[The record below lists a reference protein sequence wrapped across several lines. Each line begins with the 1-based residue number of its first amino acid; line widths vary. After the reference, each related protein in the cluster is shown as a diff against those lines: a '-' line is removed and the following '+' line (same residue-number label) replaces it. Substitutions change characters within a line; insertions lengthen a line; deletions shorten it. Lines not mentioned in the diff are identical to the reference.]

1 MQKAK
6 NEKLKLQY
14 DAKILLIIAALFTI
28 AIGLS
33 NTFVNIF
40 IWRIKKDFASIGIF
54 NLFIHIA
61 TPLTFIL
68 AGYISKKHDGTI
80 AIRAGVIIHTIYFL
94 TILLFKEK
102 AAEYLIPLG
111 IFLGIAAGFYWL
123 GFHVLSFDLTNDMNR
138 DTFYSYNGLINALAG
153 MFAPLTAGIIIS
165 SMIQLKGY
173 YLIFGLSFAIFL
185 VIIFISFLLHTHK
198 TGNRFI
204 LIDTIK
210 TSSSSYN
217 SIIIGTFFFGIRN
230 GVIMFLINL
239 LIFITLQSEL
249 SIGKITLLGALIS
262 AISFQI
268 TERVMKPVRRK
279 LFIWLGTIMMFF
291 SVAVLIFEINL
302 QTLII
307 FTVINSFFYPFFTV
321 PFSAAGYNLID
332 SSNKAEERIEYII
345 YKELALNAG
354 RIIGIIAFIFFVSNK
369 TSLSSL
375 KYLLVIIGSVQ
386 LAVPLLIK
394 SINKDGQVI

>member
-6 NEKLKLQY
+6 KERLRLQY

-33 NTFVNIF
+33 NTFVNVF
-40 IWRIKKDFASIGIF
+40 IWRIKKDFAAIGVF

-68 AGYISKKHDGTI
+68 AGFISKKHDGTI
-80 AIRAGVIIHTIYFL
+80 AIRTGVIIHTIYFL

-165 SMIQLKGY
+165 SMVQLRGY
-173 YLIFGLSFAIFL
+173 YLIFGLSFTIFL
-185 VIIFISFLLHTHK
+185 VIIYISFLLHTHK
-198 TGNRFI
+198 TSNKFK
-204 LIDTIK
+204 LIDIIK
-210 TSSSSYN
+210 TSSSGYN

-268 TERVMKPVRRK
+268 TETVMKPVRRK
-279 LFIWLGTIMMFF
+279 LFIWLGTIMMFI

-302 QTLII
+302 KTLII
-307 FTVINSFFYPFFTV
+307 FTVINSLFYPFFIV

-332 SSNKAEERIEYII
+332 SSNKSTERIEYII
-345 YKELALNAG
+345 YKELALNVG
-354 RIIGIIAFIFFVSNK
+354 RIIGIIVFVFFVNNK